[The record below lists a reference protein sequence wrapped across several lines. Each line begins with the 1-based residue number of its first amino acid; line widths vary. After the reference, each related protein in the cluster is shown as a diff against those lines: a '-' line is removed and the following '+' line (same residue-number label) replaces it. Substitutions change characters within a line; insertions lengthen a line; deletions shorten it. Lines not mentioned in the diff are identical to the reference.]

1 MAQYYSTAKRAQY
14 YSTAK
19 RAASF
24 MLRFGVFYRKQKE
37 ITPNATYEQH
47 TRKNVDRCKLVL
59 QRHSQFDITEFVS
72 NSTILEEIPC

>member
-37 ITPNATYEQH
+37 ITPNAVYEKK
-47 TRKNVDRCKLVL
+47 TRKSVDRCKLGS
-59 QRHSQFDITEFVS
+59 QRHSQFDVTEF
-72 NSTILEEIPC
+72 